1 MIKKQPLVRVVS
13 INKALY
19 KTKPTAKPQPTW
31 VTAHISLEKTSLK

>member
-1 MIKKQPLVRVVS
+1 MIKKQPLVPVVS